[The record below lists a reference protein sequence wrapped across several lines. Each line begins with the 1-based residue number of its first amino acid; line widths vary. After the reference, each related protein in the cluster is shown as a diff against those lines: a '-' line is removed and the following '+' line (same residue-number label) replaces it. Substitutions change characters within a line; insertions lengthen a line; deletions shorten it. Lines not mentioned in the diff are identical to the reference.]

1 MKILDPLFIQV
12 IQQLIKSG
20 VDFILIGGY
29 AVNFYGY
36 GRYTG
41 DMDFWLDPT
50 NSNKL
55 KFIDALTALKKN
67 ADDIKEISELDFT
80 EAQVISIGEEPL
92 RIDFLTKVNM
102 VKFDEAIQNKN
113 ILQLKDFQVPVVNYD
128 HLIQTKITT
137 GRAKDKAD
145 IEELQKI
152 NRDKK

>member
-41 DMDFWLDPT
+41 DMDFGLDPT

-55 KFIDALTALKKN
+55 KFIDALTALK
-67 ADDIKEISELDFT
+67 
-80 EAQVISIGEEPL
+80 
-92 RIDFLTKVNM
+92 
-102 VKFDEAIQNKN
+102 
-113 ILQLKDFQVPVVNYD
+113 
-128 HLIQTKITT
+128 
-137 GRAKDKAD
+137 
-145 IEELQKI
+145 
-152 NRDKK
+152 